1 MELANGVDEGSW
13 RMEGV
18 QRKDQVK
25 DSFIVNFLMDLCVC
39 LSHLPLLFKGMSVI
53 QTGFSTFSE
62 VAEN

>member
-1 MELANGVDEGSW
+1 
-13 RMEGV
+13 MEGV